1 MRLIS
6 FWYGFSVVEEG
17 TPPTG
22 VIASGSLIEMAS
34 CLALAVESCWAPF
47 ERHPNARSGL
57 RILATDAYDVWLLS
71 WPADTEIS
79 PHRHGDSN
87 VAFAVVSG
95 ELEETH
101 WQCGHPEIRAVRRGD
116 CVAVGR
122 GVVHE
127 VRAKGGEAISV
138 HVYSPPLSR
147 MEFFDDQAERLLF
160 VEPVDQA
167 VDAVVM
173 TEASVG
179 SSLGGLEAV
188 LDRARKRIA
197 PRIEAED
204 LAAAMA
210 HGALVVDTRPQN
222 LRQQDGELEGAIV
235 IDRNVLEWRL
245 DPGGAHRISGAS
257 DPDRPVVVVCDE
269 GYASSLAAAALL
281 DLGRRNVTDLAG
293 GYQAWKRMTNRRD
306 RALQNC
312 GEA

>member
-1 MRLIS
+1 
-6 FWYGFSVVEEG
+6 VVEE
-17 TPPTG
+17 TPTA

-34 CLALAVESCWAPF
+34 CLALAAESWWAPF
-47 ERHPNARSGL
+47 ERYTSARSGL
-57 RILATDAYDVWLLS
+57 RILAADAYDVWLLS

-79 PHRHGDSN
+79 PHHHGESE

-95 ELEETH
+95 ELEETR
-101 WQCGHPEIRAVRRGD
+101 WQCGRPESRAVRRGE

-127 VRAKGGEAISV
+127 VRAEGGEAISV

-173 TEASVG
+173 TGRPVESDP
-179 SSLGGLEAV
+179 GGLDAA
-188 LDRARKRIA
+188 LDRARKKIA
-197 PRIEAED
+197 PRIEPED
-204 LAAAMA
+204 LSAAMA
-210 HGALVVDTRPQN
+210 RGALVVDTRPQN

-245 DPGGAHRISGAS
+245 DPRGTHRIRGAS

-269 GYASSLAAAALL
+269 GYASSLAAVALL

-293 GYQAWKRMTNRRD
+293 GYQAWKRMMNRREG
-306 RALQNC
+306 RPRNTQEVC
-312 GEA
+312 